1 MWAIRIYYKV
11 NTPYLLLQKN
21 LARGHEVDE
30 IAEAVAVFGES
41 GSDAIDFTAIEGFKA
56 AASGVGEHF
65 LS

>member
-30 IAEAVAVFGES
+30 ITEAVAVFGES
-41 GSDAIDFTAIEGFKA
+41 GSEAVDFA
-56 AASGVGEHF
+56 AVDRLQPVRSF
-65 LS
+65 

>member
-30 IAEAVAVFGES
+30 IAEAVAVFG
-41 GSDAIDFTAIEGFKA
+41 
-56 AASGVGEHF
+56 
-65 LS
+65 